1 MGIGGHLP
9 HHGYDEGREYG
20 EALSGASSQ
29 VSPRRFYTFA
39 IILFGGAYLWLW
51 KVGGSESSGGVFC
64 WFRRLFEVPCPSCG
78 STRAV
83 LSAWDGHL
91 LEALKLNPLGVLY
104 LVLLIVFP
112 LWLLWDLLSRKRTMY
127 RTYDRCEILLGRRP
141 VLYAVIAL
149 ILINWGWVLYN
160 HFSHTSL

>member
-1 MGIGGHLP
+1 M
-9 HHGYDEGREYG
+9 
-20 EALSGASSQ
+20 
-29 VSPRRFYTFA
+29 
-39 IILFGGAYLWLW
+39 
-51 KVGGSESSGGVFC
+51 
-64 WFRRLFEVPCPSCG
+64 
-78 STRAV
+78 

-112 LWLLWDLLSRKRTMY
+112 LWLLWDLLSRKRTMC
-127 RTYDRCEILLGRRP
+127 RTYNRCEILLGRRP